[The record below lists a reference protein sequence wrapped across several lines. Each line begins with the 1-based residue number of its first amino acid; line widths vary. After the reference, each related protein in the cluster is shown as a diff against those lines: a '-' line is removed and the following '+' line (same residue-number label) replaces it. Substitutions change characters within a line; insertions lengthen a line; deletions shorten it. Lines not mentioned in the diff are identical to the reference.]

1 MNTTLPRKCGKV
13 CAKTKHEAKLALET
27 YLLKLR
33 EAADDAYKSYVE
45 VQQDLIG
52 AENSSQLDVD
62 GNDRFKSKK
71 RFDHFGYIHNLDDI
85 ANQPGNVLN
94 KAKEIDCPKTV
105 SPNSADAP
113 NTGGLLQPI
122 P

>member
-1 MNTTLPRKCGKV
+1 MGVPRC
-13 CAKTKHEAKLALET
+13 
-27 YLLKLR
+27 
-33 EAADDAYKSYVE
+33 YV
-45 VQQDLIG
+45 
-52 AENSSQLDVD
+52 QLDVD

-71 RFDHFGYIHNLDDI
+71 RFDHFDYIHDLDDKV
-85 ANQPGNVLN
+85 NQPGNVLN